1 MATPS
6 ECQLD
11 FGCETGQTRGGAHL
25 TTERV
30 AWQASG
36 PFIHVKALKR
46 VGACVMAGLHDTVVL
61 GVDSAVFVT
70 AKTERVHV
78 QVVHRLGSLGSQMG
92 SRDGDRSMH
101 GRQTPR
107 RATAPGANNRTHV
120 RARAV
125 GEGNTCISGNE
136 STSGAS
142 GSLDSGDRDVSVVA
156 EGLCPE
162 IQVTGIHV
170 KWHESTD
177 VARSYRSRPR
187 LGAVAEGWSAAW
199 KFGVKTHGGGY
210 YDEEGEK
217 TVHGC
222 VYVFM

>member
-1 MATPS
+1 M
-6 ECQLD
+6 
-11 FGCETGQTRGGAHL
+11 
-25 TTERV
+25 V
-30 AWQASG
+30 
-36 PFIHVKALKR
+36 
-46 VGACVMAGLHDTVVL
+46 
-61 GVDSAVFVT
+61 VDSAVFVT

-107 RATAPGANNRTHV
+107 RATAPGASSRTHA

-125 GEGNTCISGNE
+125 AEGNTCIAGNE

-142 GSLDSGDRDVSVVA
+142 GSLDSGDRDACVVA
-156 EGLCPE
+156 EGFCPE
-162 IQVTGIHV
+162 IQVTGMHV
-170 KWHESTD
+170 KWHASTD
-177 VARSYRSRPR
+177 GARSYRSRSR
-187 LGAVAEGWSAAW
+187 LGAVAGAVAEGWSAAW
-199 KFGVKTHGGGY
+199 KFGAKAHGGGY